1 MKRDGGSIRPT
12 GISESREHRGFY
24 TRESR
29 NQAATAATRLLADR
43 GPREDRRL
51 GNWRNRL
58 AVPDR
63 GRIPRV
69 TPAPLRELAALFLRL
84 GVTAFGGP
92 TAHIAMMRDEVV
104 DRRRWLTD
112 QEFLDLVAATNLIP
126 GPNSTELAIHLG
138 YRRGG
143 LPGLALAGVCFI
155 LPAALIVA
163 GIAWAYAR
171 YGTTPQVRWLMYGI
185 GPVVIAIVAQALV
198 KLGQA
203 ALGRRVYAPVG
214 AAALAAALGGVNEL
228 AVLAAGGTIGLVL
241 AVSPRGPAG
250 DAGAGAW
257 LAVIPAALS
266 HLLRGTATAAAA
278 VAAGTATAIAAVPFT
293 LTGLT
298 LFFLKVGAVLFGS
311 GYVLLAFLRADLV
324 ERWGWLTDQQLI
336 DAITVGQVTPGP
348 VFTTATFIGYLL
360 GGWAGATLATA
371 AIFAPGFFF
380 VAVTQPLIPR
390 LRASRA
396 LGGCL
401 DGVVAA
407 SLGLMAAVTWQLARA
422 AVVDLP
428 TALIVVAAAVALFR
442 WRPNSTWLILGGAA
456 AGWLLRG

>member
-1 MKRDGGSIRPT
+1 MTPT
-12 GISESREHRGFY
+12 
-24 TRESR
+24 
-29 NQAATAATRLLADR
+29 
-43 GPREDRRL
+43 
-51 GNWRNRL
+51 
-58 AVPDR
+58 
-63 GRIPRV
+63 
-69 TPAPLRELAALFLRL
+69 APLRELTALFLRL

-92 TAHIAMMRDEVV
+92 AAHIAMMRDEVV
-104 DRRRWLTD
+104 DRRRWLSD
-112 QEFLDLVAATNLIP
+112 KEFLDLVAATNLIP

-143 LPGLALAGVCFI
+143 LAGLALAGVCFI
-155 LPAALIVA
+155 LPAALIV
-163 GIAWAYAR
+163 GCIAWAYAR
-171 YGTTPQVRWLMYGI
+171 YGTTPQVGWLMYGI
-185 GPVVIAIVAQALV
+185 GPVVIAIVVQALV

-203 ALGRRVYAPVG
+203 ALGRWVYAPIG
-214 AAALAAALGGVNEL
+214 AAALVAALAGVNEL
-228 AVLAAGGTIGLVL
+228 AVLAAGGAIGLALAVQPSGRGSSAAVL
-241 AVSPRGPAG
+241 A
-250 DAGAGAW
+250 W
-257 LAVIPAALS
+257 LIALPAALA
-266 HLLRGTATAAAA
+266 HLLRGAAAA
-278 VAAGTATAIAAVPFT
+278 ATQAGATAGAAISAGTIAGTAAGGAAAATGAAVPFT
-293 LTGLT
+293 LTGLA
-298 LFFLKVGAVLFGS
+298 LFFLKVGSVLFGS

-360 GGWAGATLATA
+360 GGWAGAALATA

-428 TALIVVAAAVALFR
+428 TALIVVAAAAALFR

-456 AGWLLRG
+456 AGWLLGS

>member
-1 MKRDGGSIRPT
+1 MTDT
-12 GISESREHRGFY
+12 G
-24 TRESR
+24 
-29 NQAATAATRLLADR
+29 
-43 GPREDRRL
+43 
-51 GNWRNRL
+51 
-58 AVPDR
+58 
-63 GRIPRV
+63 
-69 TPAPLRELAALFLRL
+69 PLRELAVLFLRL
-84 GVTAFGGP
+84 GITAFGGP
-92 TAHIAMMRDEVV
+92 AAHIAMMRDEVV

-112 QEFLDLVAATNLIP
+112 KEFLDLVAATNLIP

-143 LPGLALAGVCFI
+143 LAGLALAGVCFI

-163 GIAWAYAR
+163 GIAWGYAR
-171 YGTTPQVRWLMYGI
+171 YGETPQVGWLMYGI
-185 GPVVIAIVAQALV
+185 GPVVIAIVVQALV

-203 ALGRRVYAPVG
+203 ALSRWAYAPVG
-214 AAALAAALGGVNEL
+214 AVALAAVLGGANEL
-228 AVLAAGGTIGLVL
+228 AVLAAGGIIGLALAMRPSGPGGSAAVL
-241 AVSPRGPAG
+241 TGLAALVTAPAHLARAAAPAMAQ
-250 DAGAGAW
+250 AGA
-257 LAVIPAALS
+257 
-266 HLLRGTATAAAA
+266 T
-278 VAAGTATAIAAVPFT
+278 AGTAGTAGAIAGTTLAGAAATGATVPFT
-293 LTGLT
+293 LTGLA
-298 LFFLKVGAVLFGS
+298 LFFLKVGSVLFGS

-360 GGWAGATLATA
+360 GGWMGAALATA

-396 LGGCL
+396 LGGVL

-407 SLGLMAAVTWQLARA
+407 SLGLMAAVTWQLAQAAVIDVTTALITSTA
-422 AVVDLP
+422 AVV
-428 TALIVVAAAVALFR
+428 LFR

>member
-1 MKRDGGSIRPT
+1 MR
-12 GISESREHRGFY
+12 
-24 TRESR
+24 
-29 NQAATAATRLLADR
+29 
-43 GPREDRRL
+43 
-51 GNWRNRL
+51 
-58 AVPDR
+58 
-63 GRIPRV
+63 
-69 TPAPLRELAALFLRL
+69 TPGPLRELALLFLRL

-92 TAHIAMMRDEVV
+92 AAHIAMMRDEVV

-112 QEFLDLVAATNLIP
+112 REFLDLVAATNLIP

-143 LPGLALAGVCFI
+143 LAGLALAGVCFI

-163 GIAWAYAR
+163 GIAWGYAE
-171 YGTTPQVRWLMYGI
+171 YGETPQVGWLMYGV
-185 GPVVIAIVAQALV
+185 GPVVIAIVVQALL

-203 ALGRRVYAPVG
+203 ALGRWRYAPVG
-214 AAALAAALGGVNEL
+214 AAALAAVLGGVNEL
-228 AVLAAGGTIGLVL
+228 AVLAAGGAAGLLL
-241 AVSPRGPAG
+241 AGWPNRPRGGA
-250 DAGAGAW
+250 AAGAW
-257 LAVIPAALS
+257 IAALPAGLA
-266 HLLRGTATAAAA
+266 HLLRGSAA
-278 VAAGTATAIAAVPFT
+278 AAGTAAAGTAAAGTAAAGAVPFT

-298 LFFLKVGAVLFGS
+298 LFFLKVGSVLFGS

-348 VFTTATFIGYLL
+348 VFTTATFIGFLL
-360 GGWAGATLATA
+360 GGWAGAALATA

-407 SLGLMAAVTWQLARA
+407 SLGLMAAVTWQLAQA
-422 AVVDLP
+422 AVVDAA
-428 TALIVVAAAVALFR
+428 TALIAAAAALVLFR

-456 AGWLLRG
+456 AGWLLRSG

>member
-1 MKRDGGSIRPT
+1 M
-12 GISESREHRGFY
+12 
-24 TRESR
+24 
-29 NQAATAATRLLADR
+29 NAT
-43 GPREDRRL
+43 
-51 GNWRNRL
+51 
-58 AVPDR
+58 
-63 GRIPRV
+63 
-69 TPAPLRELAALFLRL
+69 APLRELAALFLRL

-92 TAHIAMMRDEVV
+92 AAHIAMMRDEVV
-104 DRRRWLTD
+104 DRRRWLAD
-112 QEFLDLVAATNLIP
+112 REFLDLVAATNLVP

-143 LPGLALAGVCFI
+143 LTGLALAGVCFI

-163 GIAWAYAR
+163 GIAGAYAR
-171 YGTTPQVRWLMYGI
+171 YGTTPQVGWLMYGI
-185 GPVVIAIVAQALV
+185 GPVVIAIVVQALV

-203 ALGRRVYAPVG
+203 ALSRWAYAPVG
-214 AAALAAALGGVNEL
+214 TAAAAAALGGVNEL
-228 AVLAAGGTIGLVL
+228 AVLAAGGAIGLLL
-241 AVSPRGPAG
+241 AMRPNGPGSGA
-250 DAGAGAW
+250 AAGAW
-257 LAVIPAALS
+257 LAAIRGALAN
-266 HLLRGTATAAAA
+266 LLRGAAAAVTSADATTSASAAAGAAVAAGATPSTASLATGAAAA
-278 VAAGTATAIAAVPFT
+278 VAAVPFT
-293 LTGLT
+293 LARLT
-298 LFFLKVGAVLFGS
+298 LFFLKVGSVLFGS

-336 DAITVGQVTPGP
+336 DAITVGQITPGP

-360 GGWAGATLATA
+360 GGWAGAALATA

-428 TALIVVAAAVALFR
+428 TALIAGAAALVLFR

-456 AGWLLRG
+456 AGWLLGR

>member
-1 MKRDGGSIRPT
+1 MPRWKRRAYNIAG
-12 GISESREHRGFY
+12 
-24 TRESR
+24 
-29 NQAATAATRLLADR
+29 TAV
-43 GPREDRRL
+43 G
-51 GNWRNRL
+51 
-58 AVPDR
+58 
-63 GRIPRV
+63 
-69 TPAPLRELAALFLRL
+69 
-84 GVTAFGGP
+84 
-92 TAHIAMMRDEVV
+92 
-104 DRRRWLTD
+104 
-112 QEFLDLVAATNLIP
+112 
-126 GPNSTELAIHLG
+126 
-138 YRRGG
+138 
-143 LPGLALAGVCFI
+143 
-155 LPAALIVA
+155 
-163 GIAWAYAR
+163 
-171 YGTTPQVRWLMYGI
+171 
-185 GPVVIAIVAQALV
+185 
-198 KLGQA
+198 
-203 ALGRRVYAPVG
+203 G
-214 AAALAAALGGVNEL
+214 AAA
-228 AVLAAGGTIGLVL
+228 
-241 AVSPRGPAG
+241 
-250 DAGAGAW
+250 
-257 LAVIPAALS
+257 
-266 HLLRGTATAAAA
+266 AT
-278 VAAGTATAIAAVPFT
+278 GAAVPFT

-298 LFFLKVGAVLFGS
+298 LFFLKVGSVLFGS

-371 AIFAPGFFF
+371 AIFAPGFLF

-428 TALIVVAAAVALFR
+428 TALIAAAAALALFR

>member
-1 MKRDGGSIRPT
+1 M
-12 GISESREHRGFY
+12 
-24 TRESR
+24 
-29 NQAATAATRLLADR
+29 
-43 GPREDRRL
+43 
-51 GNWRNRL
+51 
-58 AVPDR
+58 
-63 GRIPRV
+63 PRV
-69 TPAPLRELAALFLRL
+69 TVAAPLRELAALFLRL

-92 TAHIAMMRDEVV
+92 AAHIAMMRDEVV
-104 DRRRWLTD
+104 DRRRWLSD
-112 QEFLDLVAATNLIP
+112 KEFLDLVAATNLIP

-143 LPGLALAGVCFI
+143 LAGLALAGVCFI
-155 LPAALIVA
+155 LPAALVV
-163 GIAWAYAR
+163 GCIAWAYAR
-171 YGTTPQVRWLMYGI
+171 YGTTPQVGWLMYGI
-185 GPVVIAIVAQALV
+185 GPVVIAIVVQALV

-203 ALGRRVYAPVG
+203 ALSRWVYAPVG
-214 AAALAAALGGVNEL
+214 AAAVVAALAGVNEL
-228 AVLAAGGTIGLVL
+228 AVLAAGGAIGLALAVRPSGPGSSAAVL
-241 AVSPRGPAG
+241 A
-250 DAGAGAW
+250 W
-257 LAVIPAALS
+257 LIALPAALA
-266 HLLRGTATAAAA
+266 HLLRGAAAA
-278 VAAGTATAIAAVPFT
+278 ATQAGATAGAAAGGLAAATGAAVPFT
-293 LTGLT
+293 LTGLA
-298 LFFLKVGAVLFGS
+298 LFFLKVGSVLFGS

-360 GGWAGATLATA
+360 GGWAGAALATA

-428 TALIVVAAAVALFR
+428 TALIVVAAAAALFL

-456 AGWLLRG
+456 AGWLLGS

>member
-1 MKRDGGSIRPT
+1 MT
-12 GISESREHRGFY
+12 V
-24 TRESR
+24 
-29 NQAATAATRLLADR
+29 A
-43 GPREDRRL
+43 
-51 GNWRNRL
+51 
-58 AVPDR
+58 
-63 GRIPRV
+63 
-69 TPAPLRELAALFLRL
+69 APLRELAALFLRL

-92 TAHIAMMRDEVV
+92 AAHIAMMRDEVV
-104 DRRRWLTD
+104 DRRRWLSD
-112 QEFLDLVAATNLIP
+112 KEFLDLVAATNLIP

-143 LPGLALAGVCFI
+143 LAGLALAGVCFI
-155 LPAALIVA
+155 LPAALVV
-163 GIAWAYAR
+163 GCIAWAYAR
-171 YGTTPQVRWLMYGI
+171 YGTTPQVGWLMYGI
-185 GPVVIAIVAQALV
+185 GPVVIAIVVQALV

-203 ALGRRVYAPVG
+203 ALSRRVYAPVG
-214 AAALAAALGGVNEL
+214 AAAVVAALAGVNEL
-228 AVLAAGGTIGLVL
+228 TVLAAGGAIGLALAVRPSGPGSSAAVL
-241 AVSPRGPAG
+241 A
-250 DAGAGAW
+250 W
-257 LAVIPAALS
+257 LIALPAALA
-266 HLLRGTATAAAA
+266 HLLRGAAAA
-278 VAAGTATAIAAVPFT
+278 ATQAGATAGAAAGGLAAATGAAVPFT
-293 LTGLT
+293 LTGLA
-298 LFFLKVGAVLFGS
+298 LFFLKVGSVLFGS

-360 GGWAGATLATA
+360 GGWAGAALATA

-428 TALIVVAAAVALFR
+428 TALIVVAAAAALFL

-456 AGWLLRG
+456 AGWLLGS

>member
-1 MKRDGGSIRPT
+1 MTD
-12 GISESREHRGFY
+12 
-24 TRESR
+24 
-29 NQAATAATRLLADR
+29 A
-43 GPREDRRL
+43 
-51 GNWRNRL
+51 
-58 AVPDR
+58 
-63 GRIPRV
+63 
-69 TPAPLRELAALFLRL
+69 APLRELAALFLRL

-92 TAHIAMMRDEVV
+92 AAHIAMMRDEVV
-104 DRRRWLTD
+104 DRRGWLAD
-112 QEFLDLVAATNLIP
+112 KEFLDLVAATHLIP

-143 LPGLALAGVCFI
+143 LAGLALAGVCFI

-171 YGTTPQVRWLMYGI
+171 YGTTPQVGWLMYGI

-203 ALGRRVYAPVG
+203 ALSRWAYAPITAG
-214 AAALAAALGGVNEL
+214 ALAAALGGGNEL
-228 AVLAAGGTIGLVL
+228 GLLVAGGSIGLVL
-241 AVSPRGPAG
+241 ATRTNGPGSGA
-250 DAGAGAW
+250 AAGAW
-257 LAVIPAALS
+257 LAAIPAALV
-266 HLLRGTATAAAA
+266 HLLRATAAAA
-278 VAAGTATAIAAVPFT
+278 ATAGTTAGTAAVAATTGAAAAVVGIPFT
-293 LTGLT
+293 LSGLT
-298 LFFLKVGAVLFGS
+298 LFFLKVGSVLFGS

-336 DAITVGQVTPGP
+336 DAITVGQITPGP

-428 TALIVVAAAVALFR
+428 AALIAAAAAVVLFR
-442 WRPNSTWLILGGAA
+442 WRPNSSWLILGGAA

>member
-1 MKRDGGSIRPT
+1 MTPT
-12 GISESREHRGFY
+12 
-24 TRESR
+24 
-29 NQAATAATRLLADR
+29 
-43 GPREDRRL
+43 
-51 GNWRNRL
+51 
-58 AVPDR
+58 
-63 GRIPRV
+63 
-69 TPAPLRELAALFLRL
+69 APLRELAALFLRL
-84 GVTAFGGP
+84 GITAFGGP
-92 TAHIAMMRDEVV
+92 AAHIAMMRDEVV
-104 DRRRWLTD
+104 DRRRWLSD
-112 QEFLDLVAATNLIP
+112 KEFLDLVAATNLIP

-143 LPGLALAGVCFI
+143 LAGLALAGVCFI
-155 LPAALIVA
+155 LPAALVV
-163 GIAWAYAR
+163 GCIAWAYAR
-171 YGTTPQVRWLMYGI
+171 YGTTPQVGWLMYGI
-185 GPVVIAIVAQALV
+185 GPVVIAIVVQALV

-203 ALGRRVYAPVG
+203 ALGRWVYAPVG
-214 AAALAAALGGVNEL
+214 AAALVAALAGVNEL
-228 AVLAAGGTIGLVL
+228 AVLAAGGAIGLAL
-241 AVSPRGPAG
+241 AMRPSGPGSSA
-250 DAGAGAW
+250 AALAW
-257 LAVIPAALS
+257 LAALPAALA
-266 HLLRGTATAAAA
+266 HLLRGDAAAA
-278 VAAGTATAIAAVPFT
+278 TATQAGATAGAAAGALAAATGAAVPFT
-293 LTGLT
+293 LSGLT
-298 LFFLKVGAVLFGS
+298 LFFLKVGSVLFGS

-360 GGWAGATLATA
+360 GGWAGAALATA

-428 TALIVVAAAVALFR
+428 TALIAVTAAVALFR
-442 WRPNSTWLILGGAA
+442 WRPNSTWLILGGAG
-456 AGWLLRG
+456 AGWLLGG

>member
-1 MKRDGGSIRPT
+1 MT
-12 GISESREHRGFY
+12 G
-24 TRESR
+24 T
-29 NQAATAATRLLADR
+29 
-43 GPREDRRL
+43 
-51 GNWRNRL
+51 
-58 AVPDR
+58 
-63 GRIPRV
+63 
-69 TPAPLRELAALFLRL
+69 APLRELAALFLRL

-92 TAHIAMMRDEVV
+92 AAHIAMMRDEVV

-112 QEFLDLVAATNLIP
+112 KEFLDLVAATHLIP

-171 YGTTPQVRWLMYGI
+171 YGATPQVGWLMYGI

-203 ALGRRVYAPVG
+203 ALSRWAYAAI
-214 AAALAAALGGVNEL
+214 AAGALAAALGGANEL
-228 AVLAAGGTIGLVL
+228 GLLVAGGSIGLLL
-241 AVSPRGPAG
+241 ATRTNGPGSGA
-250 DAGAGAW
+250 AAGAW
-257 LAVIPAALS
+257 LAAIPAALAQ
-266 HLLRGTATAAAA
+266 LLRGTAAAAATAGTTAATAAVAATAGAAA
-278 VAAGTATAIAAVPFT
+278 VAVVPFT
-293 LTGLT
+293 LARLT

-336 DAITVGQVTPGP
+336 DAITVGQITPGP

-360 GGWAGATLATA
+360 GGWVGATLATA
-371 AIFAPGFFF
+371 AIFAPGFVF
-380 VAVTQPLIPR
+380 VALTQPLIPR

-422 AVVDLP
+422 AVSDLP
-428 TALIVVAAAVALFR
+428 TALIAAAAAVVLFR

-456 AGWLLRG
+456 AGWVLQGG

>member
-1 MKRDGGSIRPT
+1 MSGAVVPAAPTQHLEDSTFGRAGPTRVEPGTRHTGFLHSGRIGGSRIRPV
-12 GISESREHRGFY
+12 
-24 TRESR
+24 
-29 NQAATAATRLLADR
+29 TA
-43 GPREDRRL
+43 
-51 GNWRNRL
+51 
-58 AVPDR
+58 V
-63 GRIPRV
+63 
-69 TPAPLRELAALFLRL
+69 APLRELATLFLRL
-84 GVTAFGGP
+84 GTTAFGGP
-92 TAHIAMMRDEVV
+92 AAHIAMMRDEVV

-112 QEFLDLVAATNLIP
+112 KEFLDLVAATHLIP

-143 LPGLALAGVCFI
+143 LPGLALAGACFI

-163 GIAWAYAR
+163 GVAWAYAR
-171 YGTTPQVRWLMYGI
+171 YGTTPQVGWLMYGI

-198 KLGQA
+198 KLGRA
-203 ALGRRVYAPVG
+203 ALSRWAYAPV
-214 AAALAAALGGVNEL
+214 AAGALAAAVGGVNEL
-228 AVLAAGGTIGLVL
+228 ALLAAGGAIGLAL
-241 AVSPRGPAG
+241 AIAPNGPRR
-250 DAGAGAW
+250 GAAVGAW
-257 LAVIPAALS
+257 LAATPAVLGRVL
-266 HLLRGTATAAAA
+266 HGTAAAAATAAAGAAGVA
-278 VAAGTATAIAAVPFT
+278 VAMPFT
-293 LTGLT
+293 LARLT
-298 LFFLKVGAVLFGS
+298 LFFLKVGSVLFGS

-336 DAITVGQVTPGP
+336 DAITVGQITPGP

-360 GGWAGATLATA
+360 GGWAGAALATA
-371 AIFAPGFFF
+371 AIFAPGFVF

-422 AVVDLP
+422 AVVDP
-428 TALIVVAAAVALFR
+428 PAALIAAATAVLLFR

>member
-1 MKRDGGSIRPT
+1 MT
-12 GISESREHRGFY
+12 
-24 TRESR
+24 
-29 NQAATAATRLLADR
+29 AT
-43 GPREDRRL
+43 
-51 GNWRNRL
+51 
-58 AVPDR
+58 
-63 GRIPRV
+63 
-69 TPAPLRELAALFLRL
+69 APLRELAVLFLRL

-92 TAHIAMMRDEVV
+92 AAHIAMMRDEVV
-104 DRRRWLTD
+104 DRRRWLSD
-112 QEFLDLVAATNLIP
+112 KEFLDLVAATNLIP

-143 LPGLALAGVCFI
+143 LAGLALAGICFI
-155 LPAALIVA
+155 LPAALIV
-163 GIAWAYAR
+163 GCIAWAYAR
-171 YGTTPQVRWLMYGI
+171 YGTTPQVGWLMYGI

-203 ALGRRVYAPVG
+203 ALGRWVYAPVG
-214 AAALAAALGGVNEL
+214 GAALVAALAGVNEL
-228 AVLAAGGTIGLVL
+228 AVLAAGGALGLALTMRPSGPGRSAAVL
-241 AVSPRGPAG
+241 A
-250 DAGAGAW
+250 W
-257 LAVIPAALS
+257 LTALPAALA
-266 HLLRGTATAAAA
+266 HLLRGAAAA
-278 VAAGTATAIAAVPFT
+278 ATQPGMTAGAAAGGLAAATGAAVPFT
-293 LTGLT
+293 LSGLT
-298 LFFLKVGAVLFGS
+298 LFFLKVGSVLFGS

>member
-1 MKRDGGSIRPT
+1 MT
-12 GISESREHRGFY
+12 
-24 TRESR
+24 
-29 NQAATAATRLLADR
+29 ATR
-43 GPREDRRL
+43 
-51 GNWRNRL
+51 
-58 AVPDR
+58 
-63 GRIPRV
+63 
-69 TPAPLRELAALFLRL
+69 PLRELAALFLRL

-92 TAHIAMMRDEVV
+92 AAHIAMMRDEVV
-104 DRRRWLTD
+104 DRRRWLSD
-112 QEFLDLVAATNLIP
+112 REFLDLVAATNLIP

-143 LPGLALAGVCFI
+143 LAGLALAGVCFI
-155 LPAALIVA
+155 LPAALIVG
-163 GIAWAYAR
+163 GIAWAYAQ
-171 YGTTPQVRWLMYGI
+171 YGTTPQVGWLMYGI
-185 GPVVIAIVAQALV
+185 GPVVIAIVVQALW

-203 ALGRRVYAPVG
+203 ALSRWAYAPVG
-214 AAALAAALGGVNEL
+214 AAALAAVLGGVNEL
-228 AVLAAGGTIGLVL
+228 AVLAGGGVVGLALALRPNGPGSRAAVL
-241 AVSPRGPAG
+241 T
-250 DAGAGAW
+250 W
-257 LAVIPAALS
+257 LATLPAALA
-266 HLLRGTATAAAA
+266 HLLRGTVAAATQAGATAGATNSAAAQAGATAGPGAVQAAATAGAATSAVTSAGTALAGTAAA
-278 VAAGTATAIAAVPFT
+278 GAAVPFT
-293 LTGLT
+293 LTGLA
-298 LFFLKVGAVLFGS
+298 LFFLKVGSVLFGS

-360 GGWAGATLATA
+360 GGWMGAALATA

-407 SLGLMAAVTWQLARA
+407 SLGLMAAVTWQLAQA
-422 AVVDLP
+422 AVVDVT
-428 TALIVVAAAVALFR
+428 TALIASTAALLLFR
-442 WRPNSTWLILGGAA
+442 RRPNSTWLILGGAA